1 LSHQPSR
8 PQSIP
13 QQPKSRKPS
22 RPRISKDDITNG
34 FVLAANTS
42 RKVIRVGTDIVA
54 KFGREVNLA
63 EAESMTFIRDNTT
76 IPVPEVLDVYSQDG
90 ANHIIMEY
98 VGGVLLNKVLETL
111 SADDKSTITNELK
124 DYIRQMR
131 QLSPPEDMLI
141 GSVVGG
147 PAVDRRQLG
156 SAVGGPFRS
165 EDEFNEW
172 QLAQLYPGIP
182 LSQREMYAAVHRSD
196 HQILFAHGDLA
207 FHNIIVEDMGISKP
221 LSTGSTLVGTLN
233 IGITVRLFLSLVEQK
248 KAIWC
253 ASRYTKNSITRTFS

>member
-1 LSHQPSR
+1 
-8 PQSIP
+8 
-13 QQPKSRKPS
+13 
-22 RPRISKDDITNG
+22 
-34 FVLAANTS
+34 
-42 RKVIRVGTDIVA
+42 VIRVGTDIVA
-54 KFGREVNLA
+54 KFGHEVNLA

-76 IPVPEVLDVYSQDG
+76 IPVPEVLAVYSQDG

-98 VGGVLLNKVLETL
+98 IGGVLLNKVWETL

-196 HQILFAHGDLA
+196 HQILFAHGDFA
-207 FHNIIVEDMGISKP
+207 FHNIIVEDGHIKAIIDWEYSGWYPEHWDYCKT
-221 LSTGSTLVGTLN
+221 LSFIGGTEEGYLVCKQ
-233 IGITVRLFLSLVEQK
+233 IYEKQYHPDFFLSMWFGAE
-248 KAIWC
+248 I
-253 ASRYTKNSITRTFS
+253 SHGGF